1 LYPQQFPEYP
11 FSSHFAT
18 IDGHRL
24 HYLDEGEGPVIVMVH
39 GNPTWSY
46 YYRHL
51 VTLLAKTNRVIAID
65 HLGCGLSD
73 KPQNYPYQL
82 QNHID
87 NLQGLLDQ
95 LCISSY
101 SLIVHDWGGAIGLG
115 VAGRNPGALEKL
127 VILNTAAF
135 RSQRIPWRIRL
146 CRRPLVGRLLVRGL
160 NGFAGPAVFM
170 AVTHRLRPEVARA
183 YLAPYDCW
191 ANRVAVYGF
200 VRDIPLQATHP
211 SYAVL
216 VRVEEGL
223 QALAAREI
231 PMLVCWGGRDFC
243 FNDHFY
249 REWQSRFPRAEY
261 HYFKDAGHYVLEDAL
276 EEIRPL
282 LERFFADAKKDGFND
297 GLAKS

>member
-1 LYPQQFPEYP
+1 MGSLLTHLYPEYP

-24 HYLDEGEGPVIVMVH
+24 HFVDEGEGPVIVMVH

-51 VTLLAKTNRVIAID
+51 VVMLSRTHRVIAVD

-73 KPQNYPYQL
+73 KPQGYPYQL
-82 QNHID
+82 QDHID
-87 NLQGLLDQ
+87 NLEALLRQ
-95 LCISSY
+95 LKITGY

-115 VAGRNPGALEKL
+115 VVGRNPGALERL

-146 CRRPLVGRLLVRGL
+146 CRLPFLGALLVRGL
-160 NGFAGPAVFM
+160 NGFAAPAVFM
-170 AVTHRLRPEVARA
+170 AVTRRLRPEVARA
-183 YLAPYDCW
+183 YLAPYDSW
-191 ANRVAVYGF
+191 HNRVAVYGF
-200 VRDIPLQATHP
+200 VRDIPLVPAHP
-211 SYAVL
+211 SYDTL
-216 VRVEEGL
+216 KKVEEGL
-223 QALAAREI
+223 QVLADRDLPVI
-231 PMLVCWGGRDFC
+231 ICWGGRDFC

-249 REWQSRFPRAEY
+249 NEWRRRFPKAEC

-276 EEIRPL
+276 PQIRPI
-282 LERFFADAKKDGFND
+282 LENFFSGVS
-297 GLAKS
+297 LASGKGD

>member
-1 LYPQQFPEYP
+1 
-11 FSSHFAT
+11 
-18 IDGHRL
+18 
-24 HYLDEGEGPVIVMVH
+24 MVH

-51 VTLLAKTNRVIAID
+51 VALFSKTHRVIAID

-82 QNHID
+82 QNHMD
-87 NLQGLLDQ
+87 NLEALLHQ
-95 LCISSY
+95 LEINSY

-115 VAGRNPGALEKL
+115 VAGRNPDAVERL

-146 CRRPLVGRLLVRGL
+146 CRWPLIGPLLVRGL

-170 AVTHRLRPEVARA
+170 AVTRRLCSEVARA
-183 YLAPYDCW
+183 YLAPYDSW
-191 ANRVAVYGF
+191 RNRVAVYGF
-200 VRDIPLQATHP
+200 VRDIPLAPAHP
-211 SYAVL
+211 SYTTL
-216 VRVEEGL
+216 LKVEEGL
-223 QALAAREI
+223 EVIAARGI
-231 PMLVCWGGRDFC
+231 PVLICWGGRDFC

-249 REWQSRFPRAEY
+249 QEWRARFPMAEC

-276 EEIRPL
+276 PQIRPL
-282 LERFFADAKKDGFND
+282 LEDFFADTRPLSGTS
-297 GLAKS
+297 G

>member
-1 LYPQQFPEYP
+1 
-11 FSSHFAT
+11 
-18 IDGHRL
+18 
-24 HYLDEGEGPVIVMVH
+24 MVH

-51 VTLLAKTNRVIAID
+51 VTLLSRTHRVIAID

-73 KPQNYPYQL
+73 KPQDYPYRL

-87 NLQGLLDQ
+87 NLAALLAQ
-95 LCISSY
+95 LRITSY

-115 VAGRNPGALEKL
+115 VAGRNPDALEKL
-127 VILNTAAF
+127 VVLNTAAF

-146 CRRPLVGRLLVRGL
+146 CRLPFLGKLLVRGL

-170 AVTHRLRPEVARA
+170 AVTHRLRPEVAKA
-183 YLAPYDCW
+183 YLSPYDSW
-191 ANRVAVYGF
+191 HNRVAVYGF
-200 VRDIPLQATHP
+200 VRDIPLTPSHP
-211 SYAVL
+211 SYATL

-223 QALAAREI
+223 QAMATRDI

-249 REWQSRFPRAEY
+249 HEWRRRFPKADC

-276 EEIRPL
+276 AEIRPL
-282 LERFFADAKKDGFND
+282 LSNFFANVK
-297 GLAKS
+297 

>member
-1 LYPQQFPEYP
+1 
-11 FSSHFAT
+11 
-18 IDGHRL
+18 
-24 HYLDEGEGPVIVMVH
+24 MVH

-73 KPQNYPYQL
+73 KPQNYPYRL

-87 NLQGLLDQ
+87 NLQSLLAQ
-95 LCISSY
+95 LSISFY

-115 VAGRNPGALEKL
+115 VAGRNPGALERL

-135 RSQRIPWRIRL
+135 CSQRVPWRIRL
-146 CRRPLVGRLLVRGL
+146 CRLPLIGSLLVRGL

-170 AVTHRLRPEVARA
+170 AVARRLRPEVAKA
-183 YLAPYDCW
+183 YLAPYNSW
-191 ANRVAVYGF
+191 HNRVAVYGF
-200 VRDIPLQATHP
+200 VRDIPLSPSHP
-211 SYAVL
+211 SYAAL

-223 QALAAREI
+223 QTLAARDI

-243 FNDHFY
+243 FNDFFY
-249 REWQSRFPRAEY
+249 QEWRRRFPKADC

-282 LERFFADAKKDGFND
+282 LERFFAGAKK
-297 GLAKS
+297 